1 MNADRKERWDIW
13 IEEYLANALAARS
26 DNKRPRGKLA
36 GKRKLGV
43 STLLLALLTFTFIF
57 AFPSSPAHK
66 IVTAVLG
73 GSDCSTSTTS
83 ISNAPLGMRIA
94 LVDQL
99 GSQYPNPGFVENVTL
114 SARKAGYSLDY
125 ISPNSASIDF
135 FINLPTYHYNLIIL
149 RTHGVAV
156 GSPAIATSDTYS
168 QYNRINDQLLD
179 RLGAI
184 ESNGTL
190 LFTLNPGFVS
200 YVMCGK
206 FPNTII
212 LAMTCGLLTSSTY
225 PQAFIGKG
233 AGAVIG
239 WNGAVT
245 VSHTDL
251 VFESLI
257 TELLTGNGVDRSLQ
271 VATERWGPDPLTGA
285 QLLSYPNSTSMS
297 I

>member
-1 MNADRKERWDIW
+1 MHRLDT
-13 IEEYLANALAARS
+13 IEY
-26 DNKRPRGKLA
+26 
-36 GKRKLGV
+36 
-43 STLLLALLTFTFIF
+43 
-57 AFPSSPAHK
+57 
-66 IVTAVLG
+66 
-73 GSDCSTSTTS
+73 
-83 ISNAPLGMRIA
+83 
-94 LVDQL
+94 
-99 GSQYPNPGFVENVTL
+99 NVT
-114 SARKAGYSLDY
+114 R
-125 ISPNSASIDF
+125 
-135 FINLPTYHYNLIIL
+135 
-149 RTHGVAV
+149 
-156 GSPAIATSDTYS
+156 
-168 QYNRINDQLLD
+168 
-179 RLGAI
+179 
-184 ESNGTL
+184 

-200 YVMCGK
+200 FVMSGK
-206 FPNTII
+206 IPNTNK
-212 LAMTCGLLTSSTY
+212 LTMTCGLQTSSTY